1 MNDKFFTSIHRK
13 YASHGLGTNNR
24 KYIYIPYKK
33 IFLPLYYDGNVQ
45 FLPGRT
51 DCSKSIDEEI
61 LIKFKKEFKL
71 LAQQNLNKMQE
82 CVLRDTLE
90 FKQGKNKKTWK
101 IFPDNNTN
109 YKKNLQYLEI
119 KNKILNYLKTNDA
132 KEILE
137 INKLKEKILNYSFIF
152 NDQFFICSLSIKEK
166 SIKSCNQIDGPS
178 YKKLISESGRYK
190 ITDNFKSFPINLGT
204 FNNQIP
210 IIQLNIDKNEFIL
223 DEKATYYFIQNDKND
238 KNIKFTFRDSEAKLF
253 LQGDFENVNFEFKTE
268 YKNYFKSSG
277 EIRYD
282 KNLLTGCVNFFYS
295 TFEKFLL
302 KVQI

>member
-71 LAQQNLNKMQE
+71 AQQNLNKMQE
-82 CVLRDTLE
+82 CVLRDTLDSS
-90 FKQGKNKKTWK
+90 KGKIKKLGK
-101 IFPDNNTN
+101 FFPDNNTN
-109 YKKNLQYLEI
+109 YKNSILRN

-137 INKLKEKILNYSFIF
+137 INK
-152 NDQFFICSLSIKEK
+152 Q
-166 SIKSCNQIDGPS
+166 
-178 YKKLISESGRYK
+178 KKY
-190 ITDNFKSFPINLGT
+190 
-204 FNNQIP
+204 
-210 IIQLNIDKNEFIL
+210 
-223 DEKATYYFIQNDKND
+223 
-238 KNIKFTFRDSEAKLF
+238 
-253 LQGDFENVNFEFKTE
+253 
-268 YKNYFKSSG
+268 
-277 EIRYD
+277 
-282 KNLLTGCVNFFYS
+282 
-295 TFEKFLL
+295 
-302 KVQI
+302 